1 MNRREF
7 LEIPGLAL
15 AHAPFSRPQRP
26 LPRSEF
32 DYVDWAWLRWREMTG
47 ESRPSPPSDQTGQAD
62 LVDLGDRLPSLT
74 EQAWQPR
81 RAAYRRILDV
91 FLGAP
96 PSNRTALNSTVVDE
110 TRVGNVVRR
119 TVEYEV
125 EPGERISAYL
135 LLPANPRGLAPA
147 VVCPHQTTQ
156 AGKKEPAGL
165 AGNPELHIAVHLAE
179 RGYVTLTYDALCFGD
194 RHDRASGHYGDAIP
208 FYRRAREWSLLG
220 KMVWD
225 LSRGVDYLETLEFV
239 DPRRIGSIGHSHG
252 GITTLWGMAMDE
264 RIRAGV
270 SSCGYDTFRLDG
282 NTFRW
287 SHATALLPRLG
298 FYVTSRYITMDRY
311 RAMPDSEV
319 INVPFDQHMMLA
331 LIAPRPLLLSTSD
344 DDFVFPNSGWS
355 VRRSLA
361 RVRPIYEA
369 LGASGRLDAYFFSGG
384 HSFPGHASA
393 HAYAWLDR
401 WLRN

>member
-7 LEIPGLAL
+7 LEVPGLAL
-15 AHAPFSRPQRP
+15 AMTSPIRRQRP
-26 LPRSEF
+26 LPKSEF
-32 DYVDWAWLRWREMTG
+32 DYVDWNWKRWRDMTG
-47 ESRPSPPSDQTGQAD
+47 ESRPSMLSDQTGRAD
-62 LVDLGDRLPSLT
+62 LVQLADASPSVT
-74 EQAWQPR
+74 QQTWTTR
-81 RAAYRRILDV
+81 RAAYRSLLDV

-96 PSNRTALNSTVVDE
+96 PQATAALNATVVEE
-110 TRVGNVVRR
+110 TSTGGILRR
-119 TVEYEV
+119 TVQYDV

-135 LLPANPRGLAPA
+135 LRPANLRGAAPA

-156 AGKKEPAGL
+156 EGKKEPAGL
-165 AGNPELHIAVHLAE
+165 AGNHELHTALHLAK

-208 FYRRAREWSLLG
+208 FYRRAPAWSLLG
-220 KMVWD
+220 KMLWD
-225 LSRGVDYLETLEFV
+225 VSRAIDYLETLDFV
-239 DPRRIGSIGHSHG
+239 DRRRIGSIGHSHG
-252 GITTLWGMAMDE
+252 GITTLWAMAIDD

-270 SSCGYDTFRLDG
+270 SNCGYDTFRLDG

-298 FYVTSRYITMDRY
+298 FYVSSRYITMDRY

-319 INVPFDQHMMLA
+319 VQVPFDQHLMLA
-331 LIAPRPLLLSTSD
+331 LIAPRPLLISTSD

-361 RVRPIYEA
+361 QVRPIYDA
-369 LGASGRLDAYFFSGG
+369 LGVSSHLETYFFSGG

-393 HAYAWLDR
+393 RAYNWLDR
-401 WLRN
+401 WLRD

>member
-74 EQAWQPR
+74 EQGWQPR